1 MNIDPSFINN
11 RNNNCSNIIN
21 NNNNNNKNNNNNNN
35 NNNNKNNNNINK
47 NKNNNIIDIGID
59 IEIYPNIN
67 RLHRYNRNDLIYH
80 EINSE
85 RNNTLLKQKCIY
97 FEDEKNKPN
106 FLNDTSNSTTTSTT
120 TTSTTTTSTTATNS
134 AINKSEQIN
143 NNTNIK
149 SKIKHICTCPIEF
162 DNLVDYENHYHS
174 IHKNF
179 CTICKKKSYPTYKLL
194 ECHILET
201 HDKLF
206 ETLCLKKKM
215 FECFVCERV
224 FWSDYSRK
232 LHLVDYHKYPKDF
245 HFHSKQRSKELD
257 KIRLKGL
264 EVANNNNN
272 NNNNNKDKNKPNDDE
287 TNVDNMMELDQIIMD
302 IESCN
307 TKD

>member
-1 MNIDPSFINN
+1 MNIDSTLLNIHNN
-11 RNNNCSNIIN
+11 SDNNCSNSKNSN
-21 NNNNNNKNNNNNNN
+21 N
-35 NNNNKNNNNINK
+35 
-47 NKNNNIIDIGID
+47 ID

-67 RLHRYNRNDLIYH
+67 RLHRYNRNDSIYNK
-80 EINSE
+80 INSE

-97 FEDEKNKPN
+97 FQDEKNKTNP
-106 FLNDTSNSTTTSTT
+106 TTITT
-120 TTSTTTTSTTATNS
+120 TTTTTTTAD
-134 AINKSEQIN
+134 KN
-143 NNTNIK
+143 NEEHINTNIK

-215 FECFVCERV
+215 FECFVCDRV

-245 HFHSKQRSKELD
+245 YFHSKQRSKELD

-264 EVANNNNN
+264 GVANNNK
-272 NNNNNKDKNKPNDDE
+272 NNNKPNSDE
-287 TNVDNMMELDQIIMD
+287 KTNSDMMELDQIIMD

>member
-1 MNIDPSFINN
+1 MNIDSTLL
-11 RNNNCSNIIN
+11 NNNSNDN
-21 NNNNNNKNNNNNNN
+21 D
-35 NNNNKNNNNINK
+35 NNI
-47 NKNNNIIDIGID
+47 ID

-67 RLHRYNRNDLIYH
+67 RLHRYNRNDPIYD
-80 EINSE
+80 EINNE
-85 RNNTLLKQKCIY
+85 RSSTLLKQKCIY
-97 FEDEKNKPN
+97 FENEKNN
-106 FLNDTSNSTTTSTT
+106 TNLGSQTSVAPIITTTTT
-120 TTSTTTTSTTATNS
+120 TTSNVD
-134 AINKSEQIN
+134 ININ
-143 NNTNIK
+143 NLNSNNCNINQNNQDFNDNKK

-179 CTICKKKSYPTYKLL
+179 CTICKKKSYPNYKLL

-215 FECFVCERV
+215 FECFVCDRV

-245 HFHSKQRSKELD
+245 YFHSKQRSKELD
-257 KIRLKGL
+257 AIRLKGL
-264 EVANNNNN
+264 EIL
-272 NNNNNKDKNKPNDDE
+272 NNNKNNENRNNKNNNDD
-287 TNVDNMMELDQIIMD
+287 DNKMELDQIIMD

-307 TKD
+307 TKDD